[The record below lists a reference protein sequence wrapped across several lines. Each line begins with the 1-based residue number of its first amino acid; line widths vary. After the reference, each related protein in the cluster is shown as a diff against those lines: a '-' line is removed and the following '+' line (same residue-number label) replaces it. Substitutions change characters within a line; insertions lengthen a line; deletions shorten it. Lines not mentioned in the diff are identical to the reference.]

1 MSRVN
6 DTGKF
11 SALPGSTDIPLYSR
25 VKQTAAGVDLAGA
38 NDRTFGSALRAG
50 YGPDAT
56 RDSFQEQMSVKLAN
70 APGTHFAIANAAI
83 TAGAEFQGA
92 ASGEIAPLAGGK
104 AIGKAIEA
112 ATADGDVIEVV
123 YYPESTTG
131 LDTLADPGDGEAITP
146 LVSSYVQLVTAG
158 AETRTLS
165 DPVSA
170 GQLLTIT
177 MLTDGGD
184 GVVTA
189 ASAVNQTG
197 NNTLTFG
204 AILDTITLVGIA
216 DGASSYRWSV
226 VGNDGVALTTV

>member
-11 SALPGSTDIPLYSR
+11 SALPGAVAIPLYSR

-38 NDRTFGSALRAG
+38 NDPTFGSAMRAG
-50 YGPDAT
+50 YAPDAT
-56 RDSFQEQMSVKLAN
+56 RDNFQEEMSVKMAN

-123 YYPESTTG
+123 YYPETAVG
-131 LDTLADPGDGEAITP
+131 LATLADPGDAGAIAPTI
-146 LVSSYVQLVTAG
+146 SSYVQLVTAG
-158 AETRTLS
+158 AETRTLG
-165 DPVSA
+165 DPSSA
-170 GQLLTIT
+170 GQLLTLT
-177 MLTDGGD
+177 MFTDGGD
-184 GVVTA
+184 AVVT
-189 ASAVNQTG
+189 SDSPVNQTG

-204 AILDTITLVGIA
+204 AILDTITFVGIA